1 MDIVGLSKFWGGFQ
15 TFACFASPDRDTT
28 TDYDLDTDVPNKSS
42 PARTLKMSFVIF
54 LH

>member
-28 TDYDLDTDVPNKSS
+28 TYYDLNTDVPNKSS